1 MWTIST
7 KHHTSLS
14 LSKGTFRFLE
24 VSDFSFPYNLCFE
37 DFCSKA
43 RLKAHEP
50 GWHLRGC
57 PRNSSGGGWSSAWTS
72 LARDSGEKANLCLGP
87 QGCLCLGEPACH
99 SHLAAGGGGGWSPLT
114 EGTRS
119 PCSMMSRIS
128 LLLSDSEASSWC
140 RSSPVERWVNP
151 YFSTSFSHWV
161 LLPEP
166 GPPWDTPDKHLE
178 TTAFFWGT
186 QKLFLLMDIHC
197 VK

>member
-1 MWTIST
+1 MNQAGISGAT
-7 KHHTSLS
+7 RDTAQEAGGHRHGPAWL
-14 LSKGTFRFLE
+14 GTQERKQTC
-24 VSDFSFPYNLCFE
+24 VW
-37 DFCSKA
+37 A
-43 RLKAHEP
+43 
-50 GWHLRGC
+50 LRGAFVLVSQ
-57 PRNSSGGGWSSAWTS
+57 PVTATW
-72 LARDSGEKANLCLGP
+72 LLVVV
-87 QGCLCLGEPACH
+87 
-99 SHLAAGGGGGWSPLT
+99 GGWSPLT